1 MRTFDASDL
10 ETAMTD
16 RQSTWIGVALVCLTV
31 GGTTCCQGQRIDDLR
46 ADLTRDIDTLRAD
59 VIADIDT
66 LRADVIADIDTLR
79 ADVREIRQIMISHLD
94 KHQAE

>member
-1 MRTFDASDL
+1 MNDL
-10 ETAMTD
+10 QTAMTD

-31 GGTTCCQGQRIDDLR
+31 GGTTCYQGQRIDDLR
-46 ADLTRDIDTLRAD
+46 ADLTR
-59 VIADIDT
+59 DIDT

-94 KHQAE
+94 KHQVD